1 MQITLQIENV
11 DRLETGGQVSY
22 TCSDRGFDIGRHEHL
37 DWSLPDPHRVISGKH
52 CEVRFEGSAFV
63 LYDMSTNG
71 TFMNGSP
78 NRMDKP
84 HGLKSGDRFMIG
96 DYIISVLLEGAD
108 TMQTAPVAEPAGASS
123 GGQWASPF
131 ESSPQPAAPQSAGW
145 PASPAPSQD
154 PSYPMPQANSPWGAP
169 EPGME
174 GRHAPPSDAPG
185 IGTPADDVWSQQG
198 HGWGNADP
206 ALYSPQP
213 ETPIHQPPRPAQA
226 DPMDH
231 LAPHPDLQPSPDLP
245 SPQPSA
251 GSVQMPQD
259 PIPASPFAGE
269 GGSEDPPAPL
279 FGMPD
284 LGETGTDP
292 QQTVADSEPVPMPA
306 PPVEKSPVAAVEPS
320 MPLPPSEPEPTA
332 SSPPDPVSS
341 GPEAPAPEPEIP
353 VPDLSA
359 FPADLPAQAETQ
371 TGTAVPTSLP
381 PAAVSEQPPVEQPE
395 VTAAVAE
402 VEDSEPLDQQ
412 ESPQQPL
419 APKPAIEAASFFKAF
434 ADGAGIPLTALDG
447 REPED
452 LARELGEI
460 LSGITGDLMGLL
472 AARSQV
478 KAMTRNANRTM
489 ISRSGNNALKFSPTP
504 QAALQTMLSK
514 SAEENGYLP
523 IRKAMSDAFKD
534 IQKHHVWTY
543 SAMQKA
549 AARFEN
555 TLSPKAIESEGLVQ
569 KSTFGNMKAKQWD
582 RLEERWTSLVG
593 AHDDGLVGVF
603 TQYFTENYEELS
615 RADEREE
622 PGF

>member
-1 MQITLQIENV
+1 MQITLRIENV

-52 CEVRFEGSAFV
+52 CEVRFEGNGFV

-96 DYIISVLLEGAD
+96 DYIISVDLEGVDAV
-108 TMQTAPVAEPAGASS
+108 QAAPDPVGAPAGN
-123 GGQWASPF
+123 QWASPF
-131 ESSPQPAAPQSAGW
+131 ESAPEPAIPHSAGW
-145 PASPAPSQD
+145 PAAAPAAQD
-154 PSYPMPQANSPWGAP
+154 PSYPIPEAHNPWGSP
-169 EPGME
+169 QTGME

-185 IGTPADDVWSQQG
+185 IGTPVDDVWSQQG

-213 ETPIHQPPRPAQA
+213 ETPIQQPPRPAQA

-231 LAPHPDLQPSPDLP
+231 LAPQPDLQPSPDVPP
-245 SPQPSA
+245 SAPQPFAPSSPA
-251 GSVQMPQD
+251 PQEA
-259 PIPASPFAGE
+259 PPASPFA
-269 GGSEDPPAPL
+269 SEDRSAELAAPL

-284 LGETGTDP
+284 LGPEEPAPLHAAPPVPEAQVESSPSFTDAAP
-292 QQTVADSEPVPMPA
+292 EPVFPEPAAPPA
-306 PPVEKSPVAAVEPS
+306 PPAQTGASDPFEEVIKAAEVSSSPETSAPAEPVVQPVEIVAGSEPGEAEPAEQTAAQSHPAAVEPDT
-320 MPLPPSEPEPTA
+320 TA
-332 SSPPDPVSS
+332 IDF
-341 GPEAPAPEPEIP
+341 
-353 VPDLSA
+353 L
-359 FPADLPAQAETQ
+359 
-371 TGTAVPTSLP
+371 
-381 PAAVSEQPPVEQPE
+381 
-395 VTAAVAE
+395 
-402 VEDSEPLDQQ
+402 
-412 ESPQQPL
+412 
-419 APKPAIEAASFFKAF
+419 KAF
-434 ADGAGIPLTALDG
+434 AEGAGIPQSALEG
-447 REPED
+447 REPEE

-460 LSGITGDLMGLL
+460 LTGITGDLMGLL

-523 IRKAMSDAFKD
+523 IRKAMSSAFKD

-549 AARFEN
+549 AARFEE

-569 KSTFGNMKAKQWD
+569 KSTFGNLKAKQWD
-582 RLEERWTSLVG
+582 RLEERWTSLVS

-615 RADEREE
+615 RADEGDA